1 VPPLN
6 PAAGSLWRSLE
17 EAARDPAF
25 LARAAQEF
33 PGLTA
38 SLDSGMDRR
47 QVIRLMGAALMMA
60 AMTGCDSRFGA
71 DLVPAVRMPP
81 NIIPALP
88 NFYATAHVL
97 GGYAFGVVVKHLM
110 GRPVQVQG
118 NPHHPASLGALDVFA
133 QAQVLDFY
141 DPDRASGLSVG
152 GEPTD
157 RQALEAALRSQRELL
172 AARHGAG
179 LRVLTGT
186 VASHTLRA
194 RIEALLT
201 QYPNARWTQW
211 EPLSREGPRR
221 GAVLAYGRPVDVIA
235 HLDAVDVLVSI
246 DGDLLSSNP
255 GRLHYAR
262 DFASRRNPA
271 RGGSMSRV
279 YAIESTPTA
288 LGSVADHRIV
298 AGPARLQQIV
308 AVMAGGLLRDPAA
321 VSDPHPERAPWLH
334 AMIED
339 LRSARGRALV
349 HVGADQPAELHALAH
364 RINEALGGRGKTFDL
379 IDEVAPPA
387 AGEQAQTLE
396 DLSSD
401 MQDGKVAHLL
411 ILDSN
416 PAFTAPAAWGFADAL
431 KRVPFSISLARNA
444 DETAGE
450 TTWYVPQAHQW
461 ETWSDARA
469 YDGTATVLQP
479 QALPLYGG
487 MSAHDL
493 LGLYLTQEPVSAEE
507 AVQATWRRHFGNDFP
522 GTWRSALASGVVPG
536 TASTSIDVPLLPTSG
551 IEPVPPATQQLT
563 VLFRADPSL
572 WDGRYANNPW
582 LQELPRPLT
591 KIVWDNPLLIAPKLA
606 RTLQLANGD
615 LARLSVGDRSVL
627 APVWLMPGHA
637 PDCVT
642 AFLGSGRRAAGSI
655 GNGHGVNFY
664 PLTGPLA
671 GPRGSS
677 SAAVT
682 LRKVAGRAE
691 LASTEHHNLLLE
703 TPAEILRHG
712 TLAQFTANPHFAA
725 NAPTQPRL
733 YRREPPGPAAWGMSI
748 DLNACIGCN
757 ACTIACQAENNI
769 AVVGKDQVI
778 AQREMHWLRVD
789 RYYAGEADAPETF
802 FEPVMCMHCEEAPCE
817 LVCPVGATVHDAEGL
832 NVMVYNRCVGT
843 RFCSNNC
850 PYKVR
855 RFNFKGYAHEQL
867 RPPQSW
873 NPDVTVRARG
883 VMEKCSYCLQRIAEA
898 RIEAD
903 RENRPLGEV
912 KTACQSAC
920 PTQAITFGN
929 LNDPASQVA
938 QRKQSPLNF
947 AMLESQGTRPRTTYE
962 AVVRNPH
969 PAIPPAFLDE
979 SA

>member
-1 VPPLN
+1 MPPLS

-38 SLDSGMDRR
+38 SLASGMDRR
-47 QVIRLMGAALMMA
+47 QIIRLMGAALMMA
-60 AMTGCDSRFGA
+60 AVAGCDSRFGA

-97 GGYAFGVVVKHLM
+97 GGYAFGVVVKHVM

-133 QAQVLDFY
+133 QAQLLDFY
-141 DPDRASGLSVG
+141 DPDRAAGVSVG

-157 RQALEAALRSQRELL
+157 RPALETALRDQRAQL

-179 LRVLTGT
+179 LRLLTGT
-186 VASHTLRA
+186 VTSHTLRA
-194 RIEALLT
+194 RIEALLA

-211 EPLSREGPRR
+211 EPLSRAAPRR
-221 GAVLAYGRPVDVIA
+221 GAVLAYGRPVDVVA

-246 DGDLLSSNP
+246 DGDLLSTNP

-262 DFASRRNPA
+262 DFAGRRNPA
-271 RGGSMSRV
+271 RAGSMSRV
-279 YAIESTPTA
+279 YAIEATPTL

-298 AGPARLQQIV
+298 AGPARLQRIMTALAQ
-308 AVMAGGLLRDPAA
+308 GLLPGPGA
-321 VSDPHPERAPWLH
+321 VSDPPPERAAWLL

-339 LRSARGRALV
+339 LRNARGRALV

-364 RINEALGGRGKTFDL
+364 RINEALGGRGKTFDV

-387 AGEQAQTLE
+387 AEEQAQTLE
-396 DLSSD
+396 DLSAD

-416 PAFTAPAAWGFADAL
+416 PTFTAPAVWGFAEAL
-431 KRVPFSISLARNA
+431 RRVPFSVALARNA
-444 DETAGE
+444 DETASAA
-450 TTWYVPQAHQW
+450 TWFVPQTHEW

-469 YDGTATVLQP
+469 YDGSATILQP

-493 LGLYLTQEPVSAEE
+493 LGLYLTQGTPPAEA
-507 AVQATWRRHFGNDFP
+507 AVQATWRQHFGADFAA
-522 GTWRSALASGVVPG
+522 GWRSALATGVVPG
-536 TASTSIDVPLLPTSG
+536 TASPSLDVPLLATSG
-551 IEPVPPATQQLT
+551 IEPVPVTVRKLT

-591 KIVWDNPLLIAPKLA
+591 KLVWDNPLLIAPKLA
-606 RTLQLANGD
+606 QALQLANGE
-615 LARLSVGDRSVL
+615 LARLTVGDHSVV
-627 APVWLMPGHA
+627 APVWVMPGHA

-642 AFLGSGRRAAGSI
+642 ALLGSGRRAAGSI
-655 GNGHGVNFY
+655 GNGHGVDFY
-664 PLTGPLA
+664 PLTG
-671 GPRGSS
+671 
-677 SAAVT
+677 SADAVT
-682 LRKVAGRAE
+682 LRKVPGRAE

-712 TLAQFTANPHFAA
+712 TLAQFTADPRFAA
-725 NAPTQPRL
+725 SAPAQPRL
-733 YRREPPGPAAWGMSI
+733 YRRDPPGPAAWGMSI

-778 AQREMHWLRVD
+778 AQREMHWLRID
-789 RYYAGEADAPETF
+789 RYYSGAAEAPESF
-802 FEPVMCMHCEEAPCE
+802 FQPVMCMHCEEAPCE

-855 RFNFKGYAHEQL
+855 RFNFKGYARQQQ

-883 VMEKCSYCLQRIAEA
+883 VMEKCTYCLQRIADA

-903 RENRPLGEV
+903 RDNRPLGEV

-929 LNDPASQVA
+929 LDDPASQVA
-938 QRKQSPLNF
+938 QRKLSPLNF

-969 PAIPPAFLDE
+969 PAIPATLLDE
-979 SA
+979 SP